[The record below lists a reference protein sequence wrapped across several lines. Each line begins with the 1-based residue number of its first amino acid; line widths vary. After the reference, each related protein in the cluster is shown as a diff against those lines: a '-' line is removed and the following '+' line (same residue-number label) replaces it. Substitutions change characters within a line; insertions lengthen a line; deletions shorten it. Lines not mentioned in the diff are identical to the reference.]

1 MVVRC
6 RGYRLDCRR
15 TRRAPAALWRPSVTL
30 STLSIA
36 THSYTEHEFTTARSR
51 LGSAAGF
58 RGVMPPR
65 GRAHCCSYLVLNL
78 RGYSDSHTH
87 MSNRRTPGPAALLR
101 SGADIR
107 GATRRRRDRRD
118 RHDPRRSSAAVPRS
132 RASKSRRPGAGPPRS
147 AEFGSTCL
155 LACRQVA
162 SGRHDDCVE
171 TASRRFKFTSQ
182 ILGHELG
189 VGALASG
196 DPETARPHE

>member
-1 MVVRC
+1 M
-6 RGYRLDCRR
+6 DCRR
-15 TRRAPAALWRPSVTL
+15 TRRAPAALWTVCDSLRYRSRLTVTQNT
-30 STLSIA
+30 SSRR
-36 THSYTEHEFTTARSR
+36 SARSR

-65 GRAHCCSYLVLNL
+65 GRAHCCSYLVLNP

-107 GATRRRRDRRD
+107 GATRRDRRD

-182 ILGHELG
+182 ILGKGHELG